1 MKIGR
6 IGAKISRFGGKLSKG
21 SEQVFG
27 KIEKGIKQG
36 ERIAVKGVGALEKV
50 ADSKVV
56 TGVQQ
61 GLGIAGRALA
71 ATGIPQAQVAGAGLL
86 AAQTGLKKGREAI
99 KTKIAPEARGRIMGV
114 SGQAQSKVLG
124 ASGKVQRTITGG
136 VAKAQEVIGNA
147 NTLERA
153 KPVMEEDNGVTY
165 MS

>member
-6 IGAKISRFGGKLSKG
+6 IGAKISRFGSKLSKG
-21 SEQVFG
+21 SEQTFG

-36 ERIAVKGVGALEKV
+36 ERIAVKGVSALEKV

-61 GLGIAGRALA
+61 AAGIAGRALV
-71 ATGIPQAQVAGAGLL
+71 ATGVPQAQAVGAGLL
-86 AAQTGLKKGREAI
+86 GAQAGIKKGREAI
-99 KTKIAPEARGRIMGV
+99 HSKIAPQARGRIMGV
-114 SGQAQSKVLG
+114 SEQAQSKVLG

-153 KPVMEEDNGVTY
+153 KPVMEQDNGVTY